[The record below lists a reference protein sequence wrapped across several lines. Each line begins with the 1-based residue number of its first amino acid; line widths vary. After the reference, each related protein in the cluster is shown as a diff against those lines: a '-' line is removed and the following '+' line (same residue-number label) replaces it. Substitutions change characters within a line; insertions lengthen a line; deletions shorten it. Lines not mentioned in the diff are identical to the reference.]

1 LPGLGG
7 LDIFKASPQKTGGWI
22 VENMGMPINSNSDDF
37 GIAFEGKAEKG
48 FFSSNRNEVRGY
60 DMIYSFELPVFEYV
74 IEGKVIDEKQNPIP
88 DAIIRMVSNTGIN
101 TKVQAKKDGTYRV
114 RIDKD
119 IECVLLA
126 TSRAYL
132 NKSARVSTVGAKQ
145 SKVFTQNFVLQ
156 TIYKPIQME
165 NIFYEFGK
173 WELTPASEAGLQ
185 ALVKILTDNPNI
197 TIELAAHT
205 DFIGN
210 NESNKELSA
219 KRAQSVV
226 NYLINAGIT
235 DARLTPVG
243 YGEEKPF
250 VVDATTAGKYDFLKE
265 NDVLT
270 EEFILK
276 LSPAQQEQANQINRR
291 TEFRVVK
298 TTYK

>member
-1 LPGLGG
+1 
-7 LDIFKASPQKTGGWI
+7 
-22 VENMGMPINSNSDDF
+22 
-37 GIAFEGKAEKG
+37 
-48 FFSSNRNEVRGY
+48 
-60 DMIYSFELPVFEYV
+60 
-74 IEGKVIDEKQNPIP
+74 
-88 DAIIRMVSNTGIN
+88 
-101 TKVQAKKDGTYRV
+101 
-114 RIDKD
+114 
-119 IECVLLA
+119 VLLA